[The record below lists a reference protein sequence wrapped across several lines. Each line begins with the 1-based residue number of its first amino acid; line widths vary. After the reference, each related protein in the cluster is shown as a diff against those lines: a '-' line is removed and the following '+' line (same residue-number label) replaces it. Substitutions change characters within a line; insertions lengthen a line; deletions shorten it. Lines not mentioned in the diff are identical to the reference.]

1 MHAWA
6 VGCTCL
12 LVSQSLQLGSLTVC
26 HRWSWGGINQYGNWM
41 NMAGHGRARLVD
53 FWELITLVLSQ
64 APTWWVPRYHK
75 HKRQWIICLGVFTNR
90 KTTDFQQICGVNHNL
105 LTLGSKC
112 SKGGD
117 CHVLSFPTSCTWA
130 VWACNLQCPAE
141 IPPQKKVWK
150 VINIFFGDSSFEISS
165 EISTSMYRYLCKIYV
180 NLKSQFSSRFHVQSI
195 VNSPAKTTKL
205 RNAPWVWLSW
215 ISVAHASP
223 GNKVQLPCKKNLDI
237 NKTWEQMIIINQWY
251 LFLHMCVLVDHR
263 IKVRNTKKW
272 CDLYINAAAVWST
285 KWFTDV
291 ELIFIHVIQLYTTQN
306 LNH

>member
-12 LVSQSLQLGSLTVC
+12 LVSQSLQLGSLTVF

-41 NMAGHGRARLVD
+41 NMVGHGRARLVD

-90 KTTDFQQICGVNHNL
+90 KTTDFQQLSGVNHNL

-117 CHVLSFPTSCTWA
+117 SHVLSFPTSCTWA

-141 IPPQKKVWK
+141 IPPKKSLKGDQYIFWGFQFW
-150 VINIFFGDSSFEISS
+150 NIFWNI
-165 EISTSMYRYLCKIYV
+165 
-180 NLKSQFSSRFHVQSI
+180 
-195 VNSPAKTTKL
+195 
-205 RNAPWVWLSW
+205 
-215 ISVAHASP
+215 
-223 GNKVQLPCKKNLDI
+223 
-237 NKTWEQMIIINQWY
+237 
-251 LFLHMCVLVDHR
+251 
-263 IKVRNTKKW
+263 
-272 CDLYINAAAVWST
+272 
-285 KWFTDV
+285 
-291 ELIFIHVIQLYTTQN
+291 N
-306 LNH
+306 LNV